1 MVKEIVKNH
10 DVVFSNRPK
19 TTATDILHYGTKDF
33 GFAPYGEYWKQ
44 VKKISVLEL
53 FSIEESNRFSSSGTK
68 KLGVIIDKIRGACRK
83 GESVNLSDMFLFVSN
98 NIVSRCVISRKIE
111 EDGGTCSKMGLLA
124 RRSAVLLTSFC
135 VGDMFPYLRW
145 LDNLTGLIPNL
156 KALSRELDAYFDQII
171 EEHEAS
177 RSNNGEVTGKKGLCF

>member
-135 VGDMFPYLRW
+135 VGDMFPYLRMACSTW
-145 LDNLTGLIPNL
+145 TLTEDNTKANLLDMFVAGT
-156 KALSRELDAYFDQII
+156 DTT
-171 EEHEAS
+171 AS
-177 RSNNGEVTGKKGLCF
+177 SGRMVDV